1 MKTAFAAALALSL
14 LSGTAIAAPN
24 DTRSDQ
30 GQSRPDRG
38 DNQDRAGQDRSGQD
52 RSGGGQNRP
61 DRGDQQGQNNS
72 NGQGNG
78 GGQAQNNGNG
88 QGNGGGQAH
97 NNGNGQGNGN
107 GHAQNQNQNQNQNNS
122 NGHWGQNNGGNHWTQ
137 NNGGRDHD
145 ARPQAQ
151 RQYSYN
157 GRNYNAVRGPVWN
170 APRGYDARRVWNR
183 GDRLPE
189 GYRHRAY
196 VVDYRAYHLARP
208 SYGYQWVR
216 VGNSVYLVRASNGVV
231 AQIVWNLFY

>member
-1 MKTAFAAALALSL
+1 MKTFFAATLALSML
-14 LSGTAIAAPN
+14 AAPAIAAP
-24 DTRSDQ
+24 R
-30 GQSRPDRG
+30 
-38 DNQDRAGQDRSGQD
+38 DNQ
-52 RSGGGQNRP
+52 GGGQGQGQHQGNQ
-61 DRGDQQGQNNS
+61 GNQGQNNG
-72 NGQGNG
+72 NGQHQGQGQNNGNG
-78 GGQAQNNGNG
+78 NGQHQGQGQNNGNGNG
-88 QGNGGGQAH
+88 QGNGQAQNH
-97 NNGNGQGNGN
+97 GNGQGNGN
-107 GHAQNQNQNQNQNNS
+107 GHAQN
-122 NGHWGQNNGGNHWTQ
+122 QNNGGNHWTQ

>member
-1 MKTAFAAALALSL
+1 MVRTAQVR
-14 LSGTAIAAPN
+14 IAAVR
-24 DTRSDQ
+24 TVVAGRIARTVAT
-30 GQSRPDRG
+30 SRARVI
-38 DNQDRAGQDRSGQD
+38 RAK
-52 RSGGGQNRP
+52 
-61 DRGDQQGQNNS
+61 NNG

-88 QGNGGGQAH
+88 QGYGNSHAQDRDNNHDNWDRNNRGGQ
-97 NNGNGQGNGN
+97 
-107 GHAQNQNQNQNQNNS
+107 
-122 NGHWGQNNGGNHWTQ
+122 WGQNNGRHD
-137 NNGGRDHD
+137 RD
-145 ARPQAQ
+145 ARPQER

-157 GRNYNAVRGPVWN
+157 GRYYNAVRGPAWN
-170 APRGYDARRVWNR
+170 APRGYDARRMWNR

>member
-1 MKTAFAAALALSL
+1 MKTFFAATLALSML
-14 LSGTAIAAPN
+14 AAPAIAAP
-24 DTRSDQ
+24 R
-30 GQSRPDRG
+30 
-38 DNQDRAGQDRSGQD
+38 DNQ
-52 RSGGGQNRP
+52 GGGQ
-61 DRGDQQGQNNS
+61 GQGQH
-72 NGQGNG
+72 QGNQG
-78 GGQAQNNGNG
+78 NQGQNNGNG
-88 QGNGGGQAH
+88 QNQ
-97 NNGNGQGNGN
+97 GNGQGNGN
-107 GHAQNQNQNQNQNNS
+107 GHAQN
-122 NGHWGQNNGGNHWTQ
+122 QNNGGNHWTQ